1 MISTK
6 ANAVRGPTP
15 GCVCKRRAAE
25 HFPTSSSIACVSLA
39 IVGFSRSSNSS
50 RSRRRCLAHGANRIA
65 SSCSRPASRHNLFFE
80 RSPSFRATACSWFM
94 IRVRACTIRC
104 RCHSS
109 CRRSRFS
116 QLGTQICGKSSFI
129 INRSISCASWRS
141 VFCLRNPLR
150 TDLGCVPD
158 PQLTLQFC
166 EQPFKPARMPA
177 RLHPHSH
184 LPSLCRQITVELL
197 RFLAVLQS
205 PLLQFPGLG
214 IYKSDLLKARV
225 IIASYNDHCL
235 APLSRALLVG
245 W

>member
-1 MISTK
+1 MPSGDPPRD
-6 ANAVRGPTP
+6 ASASVAPQD
-15 GCVCKRRAAE
+15 
-25 HFPTSSSIACVSLA
+25 TSPLPPQSQYQLRILA
-39 IVGFSRSSNSS
+39 IRLL
-50 RSRRRCLAHGANRIA
+50 LAY
-65 SSCSRPASRHNLFFE
+65 
-80 RSPSFRATACSWFM
+80 
-94 IRVRACTIRC
+94 
-104 RCHSS
+104 
-109 CRRSRFS
+109 
-116 QLGTQICGKSSFI
+116 
-129 INRSISCASWRS
+129 
-141 VFCLRNPLR
+141 PLR

-225 IIASYNDHCL
+225 IIASYNDHCS